1 MANRVFPL
9 CWESTGDQ
17 WWYATPIDWASANGM
32 CDLVTELLRIDPN
45 LLIKLTSLRRIR
57 RLETVWEDDLGMGTE
72 ARNRVAR
79 CRAKVARSLLL
90 DCEPK
95 TGNVDQQNS
104 LIRAGYG
111 GWLLYTASSAGD
123 VDFVK
128 DLLERDP
135 LAVFGEGEYGITD
148 ILYAAARSR
157 NSEVFRLLLEY
168 AMDVNKG
175 SSDADENF
183 VEEMMIR
190 AVHAAAR
197 GGNLEILKDLLL
209 ECSDV
214 SCYRD
219 AQGYTILHS
228 AAGRGQVEVV
238 NHLIRTYNIVDMS
251 DNQGNTALHVAAYKG
266 YSSVVENLI
275 LASPLLATSRNNNGD
290 TFLHMVVVGFRAP
303 HFHRIDQQMELMKQ
317 VLNNR
322 VVTLKDLINITN
334 NEGKTALHVA
344 IAENVPFNVVDLLM
358 GDPSMDLNIRD
369 LDGSTPLDLLKHRP
383 KTTIPET
390 LNKQIASAGGGCND
404 LNNASRSSTCGG
416 LLKIQ
421 GIGTSP
427 GTSFRFPDGELLS
440 CTGDGFDSDISC
452 ELPSSRFSSCSS
464 EQTPTHFNLS
474 NGMKKSGSTNSG
486 SNRLKSLLQWSRGK
500 PGTKLATMSRNVDDK
515 PVSLR
520 QRFSKMNGF
529 PTPSAREKFA
539 ASLTHGVIQA
549 KHSPSTPYLESLGSS
564 PTSVNKSRTG
574 SKFYSGPLNGG
585 RSMTD
590 DKHRRVSSFS
600 KSLMNQYF
608 CFGAQGLAVEPVQP
622 EDPVS
627 YKSVNRSCRRLV
639 F

>member
-1 MANRVFPL
+1 MANPVFPL

-32 CDLVTELLRIDPN
+32 CDVVTELLRIDPN

-57 RLETVWEDDLGMGTE
+57 RLEAVWEDDLGMGPE

-95 TGNVDQQNS
+95 SGNLDQQNT

-123 VDFVK
+123 VAFVK

-148 ILYAAARSR
+148 ILYAAARSQ

-183 VEEMMIR
+183 VEEMMSR

-238 NHLIRTYNIVDMS
+238 NHLIRTYNIIDMT

-266 YSSVVENLI
+266 YSSVVETLV

-303 HFHRIDQQMELMKQ
+303 HFHRIDQQMELMKL
-317 VLNNR
+317 VLNNKII
-322 VVTLKDLINITN
+322 TLKDLINITN

-344 IAENVPFNVVDLLM
+344 ITENVPCSVVDLLM
-358 GDPSMDLNIRD
+358 GDPSMDLYIRD
-369 LDGSTPLDLLKHRP
+369 LDRSTPIDLLKQRP
-383 KTTIPET
+383 KTVIPET
-390 LNKQIASAGGGCND
+390 LIRACND
-404 LNNASRSSTCGG
+404 PNNASRSSTCGR

-464 EQTPTHFNLS
+464 ELTPTHFNLS
-474 NGMKKSGSTNSG
+474 NGIKKSGSTNSG

-500 PGTKLATMSRNVDDK
+500 PKEEVSGTKSVTMSRNLNDK

-520 QRFSKMNGF
+520 QRFLKIDGF

-539 ASLTHGVIQA
+539 ASLTHGVIRA
-549 KHSPSTPYLESLGSS
+549 KHSPSTPNLESLVSS
-564 PTSVNKSRTG
+564 PTSVNKTRTG
-574 SKFYSGPLNGG
+574 SKFYSGPLSGG
-585 RSMTD
+585 RSMIMD

-608 CFGAQGLAVEPVQP
+608 CFGAQGLAVEPIQP
-622 EDPVS
+622 EDPIS
-627 YKSVNRSCRRLV
+627 YKRVNRSCRRLV